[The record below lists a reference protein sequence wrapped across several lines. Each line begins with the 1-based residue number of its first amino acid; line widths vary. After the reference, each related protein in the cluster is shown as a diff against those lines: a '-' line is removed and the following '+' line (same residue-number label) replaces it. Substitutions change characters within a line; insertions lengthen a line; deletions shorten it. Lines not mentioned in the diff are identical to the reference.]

1 MASKKSKGTKRL
13 RKAKKL
19 DPTKPLTFSK
29 IKISY

>member
-1 MASKKSKGTKRL
+1 MAKKAAKRTKKL
-13 RKAKKL
+13 SKAKKL